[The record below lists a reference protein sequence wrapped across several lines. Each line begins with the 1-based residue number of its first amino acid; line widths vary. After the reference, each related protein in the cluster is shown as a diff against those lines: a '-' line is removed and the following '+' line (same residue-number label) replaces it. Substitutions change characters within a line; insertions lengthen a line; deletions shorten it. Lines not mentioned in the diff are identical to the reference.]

1 MCQKADMSKSRQS
14 KSRSVKKPIF
24 CYHFSPEQKADMQKA
39 DMQKADGQKA
49 DMSKSRQSKSR
60 SVKKLIFCPTPLKAI
75 YH

>member
-1 MCQKADMSKSRQS
+1 MSKSRQS

-49 DMSKSRQSKSR
+49 DMSKNRQSISQYFA
-60 SVKKLIFCPTPLKAI
+60 LLP
-75 YH
+75 